1 MNNWEVKELLPEE
14 DRRATMYQDDSYGPS
29 SAYDH
34 AYSPSPNRHSKYK
47 ATE

>member
-14 DRRATMYQDDSYGPS
+14 DRRATVYADDPYGHS

-34 AYSPSPNRHSKYK
+34 SYSPTANRYSKY
-47 ATE
+47 

>member
-14 DRRATMYQDDSYGPS
+14 DRRATMYADDPYAQS

-34 AYSPSPNRHSKYK
+34 SFSPSPNAHRLSRY
-47 ATE
+47 

>member
-14 DRRATMYQDDSYGPS
+14 DRRATMYMDDPYAHS

-34 AYSPSPNRHSKYK
+34 TYSPSPNANRHSKY
-47 ATE
+47 

>member
-14 DRRATMYQDDSYGPS
+14 DRRATMYMDDPYAQS

-34 AYSPSPNRHSKYK
+34 TYSPSPNANRHSKY
-47 ATE
+47 